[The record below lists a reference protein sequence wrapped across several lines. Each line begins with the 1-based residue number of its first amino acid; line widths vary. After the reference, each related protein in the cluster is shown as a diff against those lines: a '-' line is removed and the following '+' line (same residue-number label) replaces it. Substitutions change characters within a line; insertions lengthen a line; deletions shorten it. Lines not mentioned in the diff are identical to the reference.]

1 MWKKV
6 KKILS
11 SGLFGVFGFALSLCI
26 APIAAV
32 AVVCYMTKVSFE
44 IGYQDD
50 PEKVAKEI
58 EKNIEEKEKL
68 TDNES

>member
-11 SGLFGVFGFALSLCI
+11 SVLFGVFGFALSLCI

-32 AVVCYMTKVSFE
+32 VVVCYMTKVSFE
-44 IGYQDD
+44 IGYRDETALQKDMN
-50 PEKVAKEI
+50 KHLSEI
-58 EKNIEEKEKL
+58 EEEKE
-68 TDNES
+68 

>member
-1 MWKKV
+1 MKKA
-6 KKILS
+6 KKIFS
-11 SGLFGVFGFALSLCI
+11 SILFGVFGFVLSLCV

-32 AVVCYMTKVSFE
+32 AIVGYMTKVSFE

-50 PEKVAKEI
+50 PEQVVKEI

-68 TDNES
+68 TETES

>member
-1 MWKKV
+1 MKKV
-6 KKILS
+6 KKIFS
-11 SGLFGVFGFALSLCI
+11 SVLFGVFGFALSLCI

-68 TDNES
+68 TETAG

>member
-1 MWKKV
+1 MKKA
-6 KKILS
+6 KKIFS
-11 SGLFGVFGFALSLCI
+11 SILFGVFGFALSLCI

-32 AVVCYMTKVSFE
+32 VIVGYMTKVSFE

-50 PEKVAKEI
+50 PEQVVKEI

-68 TDNES
+68 TEAES

>member
-1 MWKKV
+1 MKKV

-11 SGLFGVFGFALSLCI
+11 SVLFGVFGFALSLCI

-68 TDNES
+68 TEHEG

>member
-11 SGLFGVFGFALSLCI
+11 SVLFGVFGFALSLCI

-44 IGYQDD
+44 IGYQDETVLQKD
-50 PEKVAKEI
+50 MNKRLSEI
-58 EKNIEEKEKL
+58 EESIE
-68 TDNES
+68 